1 MAVFNYKV
9 VDRDGKNKKGTIE
22 APNRDG
28 AEKKLKSE
36 GYSIMSLTEQ
46 SSPLG
51 DIGLFKKKVKSEL
64 QSALEHRDGRLPRLH
79 DHVDR
84 GREQL
89 IRIVGGASGSTTS
102 PTSTNNLPP
111 NFSDSIQH

>member
-51 DIGLFKKKVKSEL
+51 GIGFMFPCMC
-64 QSALEHRDGRLPRLH
+64 LEKERT
-79 DHVDR
+79 
-84 GREQL
+84 E
-89 IRIVGGASGSTTS
+89 RICA
-102 PTSTNNLPP
+102 
-111 NFSDSIQH
+111 